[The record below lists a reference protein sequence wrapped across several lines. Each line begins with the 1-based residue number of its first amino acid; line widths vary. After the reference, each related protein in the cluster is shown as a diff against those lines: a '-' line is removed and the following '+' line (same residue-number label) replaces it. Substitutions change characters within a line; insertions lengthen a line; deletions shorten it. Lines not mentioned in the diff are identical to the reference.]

1 MILRTLWLKE
11 KFKIWVPGKMTM
23 PTRKILGC
31 IETVDFQHMQL
42 WIHWRFPLDGKG
54 SACFVRKAHI
64 HWGKFI
70 GETGC
75 RLLEMQISGHV
86 VSKAFITDFL
96 LFFFLFYFLSILIIF
111 HIQMMKELERMV
123 IKKKKKRGARKYKY
137 ILTWQTANHTNWM
150 CPYLNLHIVPP
161 NKMNVRMMTCNVNN
175 MIVSMCA

>member
-1 MILRTLWLKE
+1 MILRTSWLKE
-11 KFKIWVPGKMTM
+11 KFKIWVAGKMTM

-54 SACFVRKAHI
+54 SACFVRKSHI

-96 LFFFLFYFLSILIIF
+96 LFFFLFSFLSILILF

-123 IKKKKKRGARKYKY
+123 IKKKKEELESINTFWHDKQQ
-137 ILTWQTANHTNWM
+137 IIPTE
-150 CPYLNLHIVPP
+150 CVHISIFTLFHPTRWRSGWWP
-161 NKMNVRMMTCNVNN
+161 AT
-175 MIVSMCA
+175 